1 MFYGVGVDEMLPFPA
16 YSLDGRRQQFV
27 FGLFGIDLRADK
39 LVDVVKD
46 KFI

>member
-1 MFYGVGVDEMLPFPA
+1 MFYGVGVDELLPFPA

-27 FGLFGIDLRADK
+27 FGLFGIDLRADN
-39 LVDVVKD
+39 LVYVVKD